1 MIFNCK
7 EMISQLIV
15 SIKDMAQ
22 ERLREL
28 PLPRKK
34 RKKALFLLDFSIF
47 CDRLNLEKQLKKF
60 QNTEYHHAK
69 DR

>member
-22 ERLREL
+22 ERLKEL
-28 PLPRKK
+28 PP
-34 RKKALFLLDFSIF
+34 AP
-47 CDRLNLEKQLKKF
+47 E
-60 QNTEYHHAK
+60 
-69 DR
+69 